1 MALNN
6 LDQISLMCLQIL
18 LRSLSSV
25 TVILKKE
32 KVTQKYVVSVGLF
45 LGSFMSPFFFF
56 FLNRMIKLKR
66 YQARWNINDTG
77 PREELRPPLSSH

>member
-1 MALNN
+1 
-6 LDQISLMCLQIL
+6 MCLQIL

-56 FLNRMIKLKR
+56 FNRMVKLKR
-66 YQARWNINDTG
+66 YQACWNINDTG